1 MDNQTLKAMIP
12 SVKRKE
18 WHDLVVGSIKP
29 KIISHS
35 LRLKIN
41 KFRTEI
47 KMGRLTTD
55 EAIELLHKECKDHYN
70 IYKND
75 LYQIFHT

>member
-1 MDNQTLKAMIP
+1 MIP
-12 SVKRKE
+12 SIQRKE

-41 KFRTEI
+41 KYQKEI
-47 KMGRLTTD
+47 KAGKITVE
-55 EAIELLHKECKDHYN
+55 EAINQLYQECKDHYKL
-70 IYKND
+70 YKND
-75 LYQIFHT
+75 LYQIFHLS